1 MSYIVEYEGFQDK
14 DMAEIMRRKVN
25 IKLIR
30 APERPSLNE
39 DSHIFEIH
47 WI

>member
-1 MSYIVEYEGFQDK
+1 MSYTVEYKGFPYK
-14 DMAEIMRRKVN
+14 DMAKIMGRKVN
-25 IKLIR
+25 IKLAR
-30 APERPSLNE
+30 APERPGPNE

>member
-1 MSYIVEYEGFQDK
+1 MSYLVEYEGFPDE

-25 IKLIR
+25 VKLAR
-30 APERPSLNE
+30 APERPGPNE
-39 DSHIFEIH
+39 DSYIFEIH